1 MTVSIIIP
9 IYNVEQYIERCI
21 ISVINQTY
29 RQLEVILVDDCSPDN
44 SMSLARQQVDKST
57 NKEGLTFKFIKRDEN
72 GGLSAARNTG
82 IENATGDYLYFLD
95 SDDEMPINAIELLV
109 NQVKIHPD
117 VEIVMGR
124 MKAFPNDMP
133 YYNIDRYKDTPYINN
148 NLWLREHFFTI
159 INTLPT
165 NACNKL
171 IRRDLIKRGLLT
183 FKPGIIHE
191 DQLWMY
197 YIAKKVSR
205 MAFVFEPTYIR
216 YVNPG
221 SIMTTLDYE
230 KESKNWGIIFEEVS
244 KSFDEPLYRHQ
255 LLYYFFL
262 FLRLYEPRRKDAK
275 FEKLYQVF
283 KSLLWN
289 AGYHK
294 IVLYLLIY
302 KKLYFL
308 KFSTRFKNIINIF
321 ISSFFKKT
329 SS

>member
-44 SMSLARQQVDKST
+44 SMSLAQQLVDKST

-95 SDDEMPINAIELLV
+95 SDDELPINAIELLV
-109 NQVKIHPD
+109 NQVIIHPD

-124 MKAFPNDMP
+124 MKAFPNDLP
-133 YYNIDRYKDTPYINN
+133 YYNIDRYKDTPYIND
-148 NLWLREHFFTI
+148 NLWIREHFFTI
-159 INTLPT
+159 ISPIQT

-171 IRRDLIKRGLLT
+171 IRRDLGERNLLF

-197 YIAKKVSR
+197 YVAKKIKSI
-205 MAFVFEPTYIR
+205 AFVFEPTYLR
-216 YVNPG
+216 YMNPG
-221 SIMTTLDYE
+221 SIMTTLNYE
-230 KESKNWGIIFEEVS
+230 KEAKNWGIILEEVT
-244 KSFDEPLYRHQ
+244 KSFDKPLYDYQIIR
-255 LLYYFFL
+255 YFHEFL
-262 FLRLYEPRRKDAK
+262 KWYKPELNAATYN
-275 FEKLYQVF
+275 KLYAVF
-283 KSLLWN
+283 KSLLWK
-289 AGYHK
+289 AGLFK
-294 IVLYLLIY
+294 ICVFLILY
-302 KKLYFL
+302 KTLYPSR
-308 KFSTRFKNIINIF
+308 FSWI
-321 ISSFFKKT
+321 FKKKMNEIMINFYK
-329 SS
+329 

>member
-44 SMSLARQQVDKST
+44 SMSLARQLVDKST

-95 SDDEMPINAIELLV
+95 SDDELPINAIELLV

-133 YYNIDRYKDTPYINN
+133 YYNIDRYKDTPYIND

-255 LLYYFFL
+255 L
-262 FLRLYEPRRKDAK
+262 
-275 FEKLYQVF
+275 
-283 KSLLWN
+283 
-289 AGYHK
+289 
-294 IVLYLLIY
+294 
-302 KKLYFL
+302 
-308 KFSTRFKNIINIF
+308 
-321 ISSFFKKT
+321 
-329 SS
+329 

>member
-44 SMSLARQQVDKST
+44 SMSLARQLVDKST

-95 SDDEMPINAIELLV
+95 SDDELPINAIELLV

-133 YYNIDRYKDTPYINN
+133 YYNIDRYKDTPYIND

-159 INTLPT
+159 ISPIQT

-171 IRRDLIKRGLLT
+171 IRRDLGERNLL
-183 FKPGIIHE
+183 FFRPGIIHE

-197 YIAKKVSR
+197 YVAKKSCLNVIIYYSK
-205 MAFVFEPTYIR
+205 
-216 YVNPG
+216 
-221 SIMTTLDYE
+221 LDL
-230 KESKNWGIIFEEVS
+230 IIF
-244 KSFDEPLYRHQ
+244 LQ
-255 LLYYFFL
+255 
-262 FLRLYEPRRKDAK
+262 
-275 FEKLYQVF
+275 
-283 KSLLWN
+283 N
-289 AGYHK
+289 
-294 IVLYLLIY
+294 
-302 KKLYFL
+302 
-308 KFSTRFKNIINIF
+308 
-321 ISSFFKKT
+321 
-329 SS
+329 

>member
-21 ISVINQTY
+21 NSVINQTY

-44 SMSLARQQVDKST
+44 SMNLARQLVEKST
-57 NKEGLTFKFIKRDEN
+57 NKEGLTFKFITREKN

-82 IENATGDYLYFLD
+82 VEIATGEYVYFLD
-95 SDDEMPINAIELLV
+95 SDDRLPANAIDLLV

-124 MKAFPNDMP
+124 MKAFPNDLP
-133 YYNIDRYKDTPYINN
+133 YYNIDRYKDTPYIEN
-148 NLWLREHFFTI
+148 NLWIREHFFTI
-159 INTLPT
+159 INPLPT

-171 IRRDLIKRGLLT
+171 IRRDLKNYNLLT

-197 YIAKKVSR
+197 YIAKKVNR
-205 MAFVFEPTYIR
+205 IAFVFEPTYIR

-230 KESKNWGIIFEEVS
+230 KESKNWGVIIEEVS
-244 KSFDEPLYRHQ
+244 KSFDEPLYNQQ
-255 LLYYFFL
+255 LFRYFHEFM
-262 FLRLYEPRRKDAK
+262 RLYKPERNDETY
-275 FEKLYQVF
+275 EKLYRVF

-289 AGYHK
+289 AGYFK
-294 IVLYLLIY
+294 IALYLFLY
-302 KKLYFL
+302 KKLYTAR
-308 KFSTRFKNIINIF
+308 FSWRFKNLTNRF
-321 ISSFFKKT
+321 TSEFFSKQH
-329 SS
+329 